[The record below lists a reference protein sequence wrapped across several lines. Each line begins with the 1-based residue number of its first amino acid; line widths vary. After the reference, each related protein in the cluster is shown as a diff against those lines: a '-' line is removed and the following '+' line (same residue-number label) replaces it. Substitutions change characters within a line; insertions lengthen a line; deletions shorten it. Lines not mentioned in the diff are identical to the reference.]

1 MSELCAYR
9 TIVRNTIH
17 ISVLEGERYHNV
29 WGRTGLPEGEAAAY
43 MIEANR
49 KPTGWQGRPA
59 RSTKGGTFME
69 EQPAYFVKS
78 VEKAFDVLLAF
89 TPDSPQLT
97 VSQVAARADMTRA
110 SARRFLLTL
119 ADLGYL
125 RAEGAHFELT
135 ARSLDV
141 GRSFLA
147 NLSLPAVAEP
157 HLKSLAA
164 RLNETTSLCILD
176 GADVVY
182 VVCVPSPRLLSVSI
196 SVGTRFPAWATS
208 MGRVLLAA
216 LPDPELKSHLESV
229 ELHRFTEHSVGSLEQ
244 LRAEVEAARAKGWSM
259 VSEELEEG
267 LRGVAVP
274 VRRGNEVVAAVNVSL
289 QTHRAS
295 ADDLEK
301 TVIPRLQE
309 TARQIAVDYG
319 GHAAAAVH

>member
-1 MSELCAYR
+1 
-9 TIVRNTIH
+9 
-17 ISVLEGERYHNV
+17 
-29 WGRTGLPEGEAAAY
+29 
-43 MIEANR
+43 
-49 KPTGWQGRPA
+49 
-59 RSTKGGTFME
+59 ME
-69 EQPAYFVKS
+69 EQAPYFVKS

-89 TPDSPQLT
+89 TPDSPKLT

-110 SARRFLLTL
+110 SARRFLMTL

-125 RAEGAHFELT
+125 RAEGPNFELT
-135 ARSLDV
+135 ARSLDI

-147 NLSLPAVAEP
+147 NLSLPGVAEP

-164 RLNETTSLCILD
+164 KLNETTSLCILD

-182 VVCVPSPRLLSVSI
+182 IVCVPSPRLLSVSI

-216 LPDPELKSHLESV
+216 LPEPELQSYLGSV
-229 ELHRFTEHSVGSLEQ
+229 ELRRFTEHSIGSPDR
-244 LRAEVEAARAKGWSM
+244 LRAELEATRAKGWSM

-309 TARQIAVDYG
+309 TARQIALDYSG
-319 GHAAAAVH
+319 RDEAAAAR